1 MAVECRMRRTGSP
14 AHEVGFSDHTGC
26 KGDATFKSSAES
38 ARLTTTVA
46 ELGSGLP
53 PKSKRLGR
61 LDGES
66 VCQARDGPWELDEL
80 LTSIQGGDAAE
91 KELVRER

>member
-1 MAVECRMRRTGSP
+1 MRRTGSP

-38 ARLTTTVA
+38 ARLTTTVT

-53 PKSKRLGR
+53 PNSNTFGR

-66 VCQARDGPWELDEL
+66 VCQARNGLDEFVEL
-80 LTSIQGGDAAE
+80 LTSTQGGDAAE
-91 KELVRER
+91 KELVSGR